1 MGKKWEGGE
10 WSIFGRSS
18 EIISGSVSTSI
29 FHYLSTFALRF
40 WPPLVQRGSVFPG
53 ALGSKRVGDERG
65 MEGGHQNGLDRGK
78 TPLYGFWSPF
88 YLSGAL

>member
-29 FHYLSTFALRF
+29 LSAFALRF
-40 WPPLVQRGSVFPG
+40 WPPLFQRGSVFPG
-53 ALGSKRVGDERG
+53 ALGSKRVGDGRG
-65 MEGGHQNGLDRGK
+65 VEGGHQNGLDRGK

-88 YLSGAL
+88 YLSVAL